1 MKAKSIAAP
10 YHLSGGSFYEKGI
23 YSKTVIFRACH
34 GPWPVPDRLLRRLFF
49 RHSGQCGKLR
59 IRGRK
64 LRSASSAAAE
74 SQEAASESVAEETAG
89 ESTGAAETESTEATA
104 ASGESDLAAIQEKGT
119 LVVGITNF
127 EPMDYQ
133 DENGDW
139 IGFDADLAK
148 QFAEYLG
155 VEVEFSEITWDY
167 KVMELEAGNIDCVWN
182 GMTLTDEVTSAMA
195 TSTPYCTNYQV
206 LVYPAASAADFEGL
220 TSLEGLNIAVESG
233 SAGEDAAEA
242 LGAST
247 VPVQSQ
253 ANTLMEVAAG
263 TSDAA
268 VIDVLMAAAM
278 TGEGTSYADLAYS
291 VNLNEAQGLESEQY
305 GVGFRQGSDLVDEF
319 NAFWAEK
326 VADGTVEE
334 IANTYGLQDAV
345 ILE

>member
-1 MKAKSIAAP
+1 MKKLFTRKMLSLGLAMILGLSLAAC
-10 YHLSGGSFYEKGI
+10 SGGTSSTTAGSTE
-23 YSKTVIFRACH
+23 
-34 GPWPVPDRLLRRLFF
+34 
-49 RHSGQCGKLR
+49 
-59 IRGRK
+59 
-64 LRSASSAAAE
+64 SSAAEAESTESASTTAVE
-74 SQEAASESVAEETAG
+74 SQEAASESTEE
-89 ESTGAAETESTEATA
+89 ETESTEAAA

-182 GMTLTDEVTSAMA
+182 GMTLTDEVTSTMA

-220 TSLEGLNIAVESG
+220 TSLEGLNVAVESG

-305 GVGFRQGSDLVDEF
+305 GVGFRKGSDLVDEF
-319 NAFWAEK
+319 NSFWTEK
-326 VADGTVEE
+326 VADGTVEQ
-334 IANTYGLQDAV
+334 IAETYGLQDAV
-345 ILE
+345 ILD

>member
-1 MKAKSIAAP
+1 MKKIFTQKL
-10 YHLSGGSFYEKGI
+10 LSFGLAMILGLSL
-23 YSKTVIFRACH
+23 TAC
-34 GPWPVPDRLLRRLFF
+34 
-49 RHSGQCGKLR
+49 STSSS
-59 IRGRK
+59 
-64 LRSASSAAAE
+64 SAMADSAESSAAEAE
-74 SQEAASESVAEETAG
+74 SSESSVAAESPEAASVDSAEETTG
-89 ESTGAAETESTEATA
+89 ETTGASETGSTETDS
-104 ASGESDLAAIQEKGT
+104 ASGDSDLAAIQEKGT